1 VAPGNDHELR
11 LLERA
16 GAGDPIAFTA
26 PTIMEIAHGLAKA
39 AQRDETFRP
48 ARAWFTRL
56 ITSDLVAVHHLDR
69 HGALVAGRLRAAHPL
84 PPTGGPTR
92 RATKP
97 DQRAAWVLDIQIA
110 ACAWSAGAWLRT
122 DNRHDFEVLSRL
134 LSELYPGTTPLRVE
148 GAPEVRSR

>member
-1 VAPGNDHELR
+1 VAPGNDHELH

-16 GAGDPIAFTA
+16 AAGDPVAITA
-26 PTIMEIAHGLAKA
+26 PTVMEISHGLAKA
-39 AQRDETFRP
+39 AAHDDAFRP

-56 ITSDLVAVHHLDR
+56 ITGDLIAVHHLDR

-84 PPTGGPTR
+84 PPTSGPAR
-92 RATKP
+92 KATKP

-122 DNRHDFEVLSRL
+122 DNRHDFEVLSGL
-134 LSELYPGTTPLRVE
+134 LSELYPETSPLRVE
-148 GAPEVRSR
+148 GAPDVPPG